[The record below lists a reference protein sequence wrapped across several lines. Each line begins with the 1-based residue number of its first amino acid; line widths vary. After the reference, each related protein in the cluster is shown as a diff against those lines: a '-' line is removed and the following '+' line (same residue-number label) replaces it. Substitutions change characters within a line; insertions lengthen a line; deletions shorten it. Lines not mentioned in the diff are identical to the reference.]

1 MSEHVSKN
9 TAFLVIDMQQALLTG
24 AYRETEVVDV
34 VNALSHR
41 VRAAGAPVFFIQHNH
56 SSFAPM
62 MQGAAGWQIHASM
75 DRQPTDQLLEKTA
88 SDSFYRT
95 DLEERLRALSV
106 RELIVTGLQT
116 EFCVDATCRAA
127 LSRDFDVVLVADG
140 HTTGNSHLPAQ
151 TIIEHHNNTLANIA
165 HPSARLRVLRADE
178 ISVEKC

>member
-1 MSEHVSKN
+1 MSEHVAN
-9 TAFLVIDMQQALLTG
+9 NVALLVIDMQQALLSG
-24 AYRETEVVDV
+24 AYRETEVVNV
-34 VNALSHR
+34 VNALSSR
-41 VRAAGAPVFFIQHNH
+41 IREADAPVFFIQHNH

-75 DRQPTDQLLEKTA
+75 EQRPTDRLLEKAA
-88 SDSFYRT
+88 SDAFYGT
-95 DLEERLRALSV
+95 DLEEQLRTLAV
-106 RELIVTGLQT
+106 CELIITGLQT

-151 TIIEHHNNTLANIA
+151 AIIEHHNNTLANIA

-178 ISVEKC
+178 ITVAT